1 MHEELARHADVL
13 FGRDDVFGQ
22 DHLRSLGRGI
32 NPALAEKAVHAIE
45 YVAQLMGAGIPFI
58 FTGGTAAQLLLA
70 AGITRLSK
78 DVDVI
83 APDGEPDD
91 WRRVVRDIAS
101 RFGGDVYVAEEEH
114 REHGGL
120 SIPAI
125 HFLVRY
131 PTVFPSDTSAD
142 IELDVVFAPIGFAT
156 QDTRLASPFY
166 DTKVPLAVHTPTVEG
181 LLGGKLSALGPGTI
195 GIPRDKPNFDVAT
208 GKQLFDVSRLFE
220 LATDLGAVAESYRAA
235 YDQQI
240 SYHPAEARPSLEA
253 TLADGLYALK
263 LLAAMPGAKGPNP
276 EWAGDL
282 GALSQAAPKLRGY
295 VGDRERFDRVGARR
309 AASEVSLGLVLVRGI
324 LFGHQS
330 ASEALARW
338 AAHRAR
344 IGHERNDPAA
354 VRAAAERLRQVP
366 WTERPHIHLKEFP
379 QTVGPEA
386 LLYWDAAYRELRE
399 SDAQA

>member
-1 MHEELARHADVL
+1 MHETLARHADVL
-13 FGRDDVFGQ
+13 FGRENVFGRN
-22 DHLRSLGRGI
+22 HLRDLGRGI

-45 YVAQLMGAGIPFI
+45 YVAQLFDAGIPFV
-58 FTGGTAAQLLLA
+58 FTGGTAAQLLLT

-91 WRRVVRDIAS
+91 WRRVVRDVAN

-131 PTVFPSDTSAD
+131 PTVFPSDTTPD
-142 IELDVVFAPIGFAT
+142 IELDVVFAPIHFAT
-156 QDTRLASPFY
+156 QDTRLATPFY
-166 DTKVPLAVHTPTVEG
+166 DTKEPLAVRTPTVEG

-195 GIPRDKPNFDVAT
+195 GIPRNKPNFDVAT

-220 LATDLGAVAESYRAA
+220 LATDLGAVAESYQAA
-235 YDQQI
+235 YHQQI
-240 SYHPAEARPSLEA
+240 GYHPADARPSLEA
-253 TLADGLYALK
+253 TLADALYALK
-263 LLAAMPGAKGPNP
+263 LLSARPGAKGPNP

-282 GALSQAAPKLRGY
+282 QALSQAAPKLRGY

-309 AASEVSLGLVLVRGI
+309 AASEVALGLVLIRGI
-324 LFGHQS
+324 LLGHQS
-330 ASEALARW
+330 GPEAQACW

-344 IGHERNDPAA
+344 IREERNDQDA
-354 VRAAAERLRQVP
+354 VKAAAERLRQVA
-366 WTERPHIHLKEFP
+366 WTERPHIHLKEFL

-386 LLYWDAAYRELRE
+386 LLCWDAAYQELPELDGR
-399 SDAQA
+399 A